1 MFSPFPRGLRQ
12 PSLLV
17 KRRMPSESGN
27 PIFLSLVPA
36 EGSLF
41 SCLVCVFL
49 EVPDPSERGFLCQGQ
64 GECHRCVTRAVAQ
77 GPVLRGSQCCISC
90 SIVATWKF
98 LILFE
103 IGAWCFILAWTHK
116 LCPSQRVFIWCIAL
130 SSMREGYFFLHFS
143 NWRTTQRWWLAQL
156 PAVRKMKEEEEKDSL
171 GIFILMWKNF

>member
-1 MFSPFPRGLRQ
+1 MFSPFPGGLRQ

-143 NWRTTQRWWLAQL
+143 N
-156 PAVRKMKEEEEKDSL
+156 
-171 GIFILMWKNF
+171 